1 MAVAPLRLA
10 VEAMACRWEVVVQ
23 AAEPRL
29 ARAAGEAAVA
39 EIQRVAA
46 LLSPFEPTSEVS
58 GLNAR
63 AGTGPVPVTRE
74 LALLLQ
80 RCGEWWAATGGCFDP
95 TVGPLLRLWGLRG
108 GERAVPTEA
117 ALRAVRERVGWGL
130 VRVEPA
136 AGTVELTRPGMAL
149 DCGAVGKGYAADRA
163 AAALA
168 DEGATGLVH
177 GGTSSVR
184 AVGGPWRVAVAAPSG
199 STVAVAALADEALG
213 VSSPRGRQV
222 SDGQRTWGHVID
234 PRRGAPVDGPW
245 LAAVWTESGAA
256 ADAWSTALLVDGEA
270 LCAARPDLVVV
281 VAWPDRVR
289 RQGRWSDAPTG
300 GVSEGLHG

>member
-168 DEGATGLVH
+168 DE
-177 GGTSSVR
+177 
-184 AVGGPWRVAVAAPSG
+184 
-199 STVAVAALADEALG
+199 ALG

-234 PRRGAPVDGPW
+234 PRRGAPVDGPC